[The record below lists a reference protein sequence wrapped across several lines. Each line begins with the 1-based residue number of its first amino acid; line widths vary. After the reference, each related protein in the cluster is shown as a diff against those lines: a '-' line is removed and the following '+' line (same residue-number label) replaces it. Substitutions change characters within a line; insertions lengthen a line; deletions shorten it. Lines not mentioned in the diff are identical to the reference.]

1 MMNMTDIHKET
12 PSVSLGEGEKI
23 LITGASGFIG
33 SFLVE
38 EALHRGFDTW
48 AGVRASSS
56 RKYLQEPG
64 LHFLELDF
72 AHADRLREQLKAYK
86 ETYGAFDY
94 VVHCAGVTKCIDS
107 ADFDRVNYGQTRVLV
122 ETLRALDMTPLQF
135 AFISTLSVFGPVH
148 EDTYEPI
155 RETDIPQPNT
165 AYGRSKLKA
174 ERYLLGLEDFPCV
187 IYRPTGVYGPRE
199 RDYFLMAESIKRH
212 LDMSVGYRRQDLTFV
227 YVRDVVQAVFL
238 GIERGVVGRSYFLSD
253 GQVYTSRTFSDL
265 IRRELG
271 NPLIIRLRCPLFLLK
286 VVSLLAE
293 RWAALRKTTSTLNGD
308 KYNIMKQ
315 RNWQCDITPAVREL
329 GYHPAYDLERGVKE
343 TIAWYKKEGWL

>member
-1 MMNMTDIHKET
+1 
-12 PSVSLGEGEKI
+12 
-23 LITGASGFIG
+23 
-33 SFLVE
+33 
-38 EALHRGFDTW
+38 
-48 AGVRASSS
+48 
-56 RKYLQEPG
+56 
-64 LHFLELDF
+64 
-72 AHADRLREQLKAYK
+72 
-86 ETYGAFDY
+86 
-94 VVHCAGVTKCIDS
+94 
-107 ADFDRVNYGQTRVLV
+107 
-122 ETLRALDMTPLQF
+122 MTPRQF

-148 EDTYEPI
+148 EDTYKPI
-155 RETDIPQPNT
+155 RETDTPQPNT

-174 ERYLLGLEDFPCV
+174 EQALLAMDGFPCV

-227 YVRDVVQAVFL
+227 YVKDVVQAVFL
-238 GIERGVVGRSYFLSD
+238 GIERGVTGRAYFLSD
-253 GQVYTSRTFSDL
+253 GQVYASRTFSDL

-271 NPLIIRLRCPLFLLK
+271 NPLIVRIKCPLFLLK

-293 RWAALRKTTSTLNGD
+293 RWAALRKTTSTLNRD

-329 GYHPAYDLERGVKE
+329 GYQPEYDLERGVKE